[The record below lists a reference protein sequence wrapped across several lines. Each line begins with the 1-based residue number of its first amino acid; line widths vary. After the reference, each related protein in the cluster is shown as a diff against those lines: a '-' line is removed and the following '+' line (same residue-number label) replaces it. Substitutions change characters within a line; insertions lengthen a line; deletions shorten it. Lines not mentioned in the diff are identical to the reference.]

1 MWFLPRDT
9 WYSQKPEEPLFPM
22 SRLTAAQRVEKKDE
36 LVLSLKQDI
45 YTTSSKA
52 QGTPWEGKESR
63 MWMAEKSSVKCHLL

>member
-1 MWFLPRDT
+1 
-9 WYSQKPEEPLFPM
+9 M
-22 SRLTAAQRVEKKDE
+22 SRLTAAQCVEKKDG

-52 QGTPWEGKESR
+52 QGTSWERKESR